1 MRPIQLLPSIIALFI
16 RLELPCSSICKLP
29 PNRADRLAVFA
40 EALFGT
46 IALPSST
53 ATPLALFGAY
63 E

>member
-16 RLELPCSSICKLP
+16 RLELPCKLP
-29 PNRADRLAVFA
+29 PNRADRLAVFE